1 MNAHV
6 ETPLYRQLLGP
17 AFDALP
23 ASLRLLHGLQR
34 SAVFRG
40 EAEVIAAHNPIARLI
55 ARLTGFPT
63 RSYRCP
69 VEVRID
75 VDAQGET
82 WHRDFGGHR
91 FNSRLCCVDG
101 QLYEQ
106 LGPHRIHFA
115 LDTNGQGLRMR
126 PLAWRTLG
134 IPLPRLLWPN
144 ISASETESEGR
155 FHFDVATAFPLIGTV
170 IHYRGWLCVEDVGV
184 A

>member
-1 MNAHV
+1 MNASSSV
-6 ETPLYRQLLGP
+6 SLYQQVLGP

-23 ASLRLLHGLQR
+23 ASLRALHGLQR

-75 VDAQGET
+75 ADAHGET

-91 FNSRLCCVDG
+91 FNSRLRCIDG
-101 QLYEQ
+101 QLHEQ
-106 LGPHRIHFA
+106 LGPHRIRFA
-115 LDTNGQGLRMR
+115 LDTDAQGLSMR
-126 PLAWRTLG
+126 PIAWRTLG

-144 ISASETESEGR
+144 ISANETESEGR
-155 FHFDVATAFPLIGTV
+155 FRFDVATAFPLIGTV
-170 IHYRGWLCVEDVGV
+170 IHYRGWLQGENGG
-184 A
+184 AA